1 MIEGCLD
8 WQANGLVRPE
18 AVQAATAEYFDNQ
31 DLFGQ
36 WLEEEC
42 EVEPGNEYKSE
53 TTAALFL
60 SWSEYAQ
67 RAGESPGSKKS
78 FSEAMQRRG
87 FEPHKGSKGVR
98 IFRGVRKLP
107 DRLGDRVAGGG

>member
-8 WQANGLVRPE
+8 WQANGLVRPD
-18 AVQAATAEYFDNQ
+18 AVQAATAEYFENQ

-42 EVEPGNEYKSE
+42 DVDPGNHHKWE
-53 TTAALFL
+53 TTGSLFT

-67 RAGESPGSKKS
+67 SAGESPGSKKS

-87 FEPHKGSKGVR
+87 FEPKRAARACASS
-98 IFRGVRKLP
+98 
-107 DRLGDRVAGGG
+107 VASASAPTS